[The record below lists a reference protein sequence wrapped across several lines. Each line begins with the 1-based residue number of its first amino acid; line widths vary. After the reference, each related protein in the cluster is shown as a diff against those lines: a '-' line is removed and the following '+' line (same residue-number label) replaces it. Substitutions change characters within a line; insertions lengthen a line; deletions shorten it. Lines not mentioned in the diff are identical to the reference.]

1 MGDSNSSRGVLR
13 FGVFEADLDAGELR
27 KCGTKIRM
35 QEQPFQVLSVLL
47 QRAGELVSRE
57 ELRQQVWGERTFVE
71 FDHALNT
78 AIKKIRIAIDDDAAT
93 PQYIETIPKRGY
105 RFIAPVQQQTVTTV
119 EAFEDVVLPRRVFPP
134 WVVACAVFAMIVL
147 AGLALLIVG
156 GPASPAVRNTKGVVL
171 AVLPL
176 ENASGD
182 AGQQQLCDGLTQE
195 LITQLGRVDPSRLRV
210 TARSR
215 VLRYRNA
222 SKTVAQIGAELGADY
237 LMEGNLRRAGSH
249 VRVTAELI
257 RARDEVRLWGDEFDN
272 ANGNESLT
280 VEMEIAK
287 AITDKVRADGLL
299 AMQ

>member
-27 KCGTKIRM
+27 KGGTKIHM

-47 QRAGELVSRE
+47 QRAGDLVSRE

-105 RFIAPVQQQTVTTV
+105 RFIAPVQQQTVTAV
-119 EAFEDVVLPRRVFPP
+119 EASGDVVLPHRVFPP
-134 WVVACAVFAMIVL
+134 WVVASAVFAMIVL
-147 AGLALLIVG
+147 ASLALLIVG
-156 GPASPAVRNTKGVVL
+156 GPTSPSVHSTRRVVL
-171 AVLPL
+171 AVLPF
-176 ENASGD
+176 ENSSGD
-182 AGQQQLCDGLTQE
+182 AAQEQLCDGLTQE
-195 LITQLGRVDPSRLRV
+195 LITQLGRVDPSRLGV
-210 TARSR
+210 AARSR
-215 VLRYRNA
+215 VLPYRNA
-222 SKTVAQIGAELGADY
+222 SKTVAQIGTELGADY
-237 LMEGNLRRAGSH
+237 LMEGNLRRDGSH

-257 RARDEVRLWGDEFDN
+257 RARDQVRLWGDVFDN
-272 ANGNESLT
+272 ANGDEFLT

-287 AITDKVRADGLL
+287 AITDKVREDALL

>member
-1 MGDSNSSRGVLR
+1 
-13 FGVFEADLDAGELR
+13 
-27 KCGTKIRM
+27 
-35 QEQPFQVLSVLL
+35 
-47 QRAGELVSRE
+47 
-57 ELRQQVWGERTFVE
+57 
-71 FDHALNT
+71 
-78 AIKKIRIAIDDDAAT
+78 
-93 PQYIETIPKRGY
+93 
-105 RFIAPVQQQTVTTV
+105 
-119 EAFEDVVLPRRVFPP
+119 
-134 WVVACAVFAMIVL
+134 MIVL

-171 AVLPL
+171 AVLPF

-287 AITDKVRADGLL
+287 AITDKVRADALL

>member
-27 KCGTKIRM
+27 NGGTKIRM
-35 QEQPFQVLSVLL
+35 QEQPFQVLGVLL

-78 AIKKIRIAIDDDAAT
+78 AIKKIRIAIGDDAAT

-105 RFIAPVQQQTVTTV
+105 RFIAPVQRQSVVVAGDSTN
-119 EAFEDVVLPRRVFPP
+119 VVLPRRGVPA
-134 WVVACAVFAMIVL
+134 WIVACAACAMIAL
-147 AGLALLIVG
+147 ASLALLMARGPESGIVHRTRR
-156 GPASPAVRNTKGVVL
+156 VIL
-171 AVLPL
+171 AVLPF
-176 ENASGD
+176 ENSSGD
-182 AGQQQLCDGLTQE
+182 AAQQPLCDGLTQE
-195 LITQLGRVDPSRLRV
+195 LITQLGRIDPSRLGV
-210 TARSR
+210 AARSR
-215 VLRYRNA
+215 VLPYRNA
-222 SKTVAQIGAELGADY
+222 SKTVTQIGTELGADY
-237 LMEGNLRRAGSH
+237 LMEGNLRRDGSH

-272 ANGNESLT
+272 ANGGEFLY
-280 VEMEIAK
+280 VETEIAK
-287 AITDKVRADGLL
+287 AITDKVRADALL